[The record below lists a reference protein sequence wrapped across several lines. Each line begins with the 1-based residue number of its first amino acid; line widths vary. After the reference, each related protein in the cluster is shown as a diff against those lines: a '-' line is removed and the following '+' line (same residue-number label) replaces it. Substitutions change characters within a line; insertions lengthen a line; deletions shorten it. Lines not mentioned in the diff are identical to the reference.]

1 MRVAFAH
8 YSQADDISGVTTWVL
23 GLARRLAADGVSVAI
38 HFVIAPGAGSS
49 EGSAEGRGEP
59 PLFETLRRQGIE
71 VFATP
76 RRASL
81 EADARDTLAFLNHWR
96 PTVFL
101 PQCKP
106 AHYAAAARAGRRGLP
121 WALTLHS
128 DDPDYWATV
137 AAFGG
142 ARQGSVLVCVSRHI
156 REACTAR
163 SIDRPARVI
172 PYGVQ
177 VPATATDV
185 RADPFRVVF
194 SGRIWEH
201 QKRASL
207 VIRTLI
213 RACRS
218 KASIRATLIGDG
230 YARADCERQVAEA
243 GLAAAIDF
251 TGSLPPEQV
260 KARLLDAQAILL
272 MSDFEGLPIAL
283 LEAMAAGVVPV
294 VRRIPSGI
302 PELVDDGRTGLLVSE
317 DPEEAAA
324 ALGRLADDP
333 ALWRR
338 CSTAARELVSGHYN
352 ADASYLLWRRLL
364 EELDQQGRAAPSS
377 PYPIPC
383 RRIEGLRGIP
393 PSFHQEYRAPQSRS
407 AALRQA
413 LRTAVARAKHR
424 IKGVLGR
431 RRKV

>member
-8 YSQADDISGVTTWVL
+8 YSQAGDISGVTTWVL
-23 GLARRLAADGVSVAI
+23 GLARRLATDGVSVAI
-38 HFVIAPGAGSS
+38 HFVIAPG
-49 EGSAEGRGEP
+49 EGGRKGQGEEGGEP
-59 PLFETLRRQGIE
+59 ALFATLRRQGIE

-81 EADARDTLAFLNHWR
+81 AADARDTLAFLNHWR

-106 AHYAAAARAGRRGLP
+106 AHFAAAAQAGRRGLP
-121 WALTLHS
+121 WVLTMHS
-128 DDPDYWATV
+128 DDPDYWAAV
-137 AAFGG
+137 GSFGG
-142 ARQGSVLVCVSRHI
+142 ARQGSAIVCVSRHL

-163 SIDRPARVI
+163 GIDRPVQVI
-172 PYGVQ
+172 PCGVQ
-177 VPATATDV
+177 VPATATDF

-213 RACRS
+213 RACKS
-218 KASIRATLIGDG
+218 KPSIRATLIGDG
-230 YARADCERQVAEA
+230 YARAACEREVAEA
-243 GLAAAIDF
+243 GLTEAINC
-251 TGSLPPEQV
+251 TGSLPTEQV
-260 KARLLDAQAILL
+260 KDRLLDAQAILL

-302 PELVDDGRTGLLVSE
+302 PELVDDGRTGLMVSE

-324 ALGRLADDP
+324 ALQRLADDP

-338 CSTAARELVSGHYN
+338 CSTAARELVSAHYN

-364 EELDQQGRAAPSS
+364 EDLDQQGRAAPSS

-383 RRIEGLRGIP
+383 RRIDGLRRMP

-407 AALRQA
+407 AALRQT
-413 LRTAVARAKHR
+413 LTTAVAKAKHGIR
-424 IKGVLGR
+424 GVLDR
-431 RRKV
+431 RRQG

>member
-23 GLARRLAADGVSVAI
+23 GLARRLAADGISVAI
-38 HFVIAPGAGSS
+38 HFVMTPGEGGREGPGAG
-49 EGSAEGRGEP
+49 EGEP
-59 PLFETLRRQGIE
+59 PLFETLRREGIA

-76 RRASL
+76 RRTSL
-81 EADARDTLAFLNHWR
+81 AADARDTLAFLNHWR

-106 AHYAAAARAGRRGLP
+106 AHYAAAAQAGRRGLP

-137 AAFGG
+137 GGFGG

-156 REACTAR
+156 HEACTAR
-163 SIDRPARVI
+163 GIDRPARVI

-177 VPATATDV
+177 VPEAVTEF
-185 RADPFRVVF
+185 RPDPFRVVF

-207 VIRTLI
+207 VIQALI

-218 KASIRATLIGDG
+218 HGALRATLIGDG
-230 YARADCERQVAEA
+230 YARPDCERQVAEA
-243 GLAAAIDF
+243 GLAGAIDF
-251 TGSLPPEQV
+251 SGSLPPGEV

-302 PELVDDGRTGLLVSE
+302 PELVEDGRTGLLVSE
-317 DPEEAAA
+317 DPDEAAR
-324 ALGRLADDP
+324 ALRRLADDP

-338 CSTAARELVSGHYN
+338 CSTAARELVSTRYN
-352 ADASYLLWRRLL
+352 ADASYRLWRRLL
-364 EELDQQGRAAPSS
+364 EDLDQQGRAAPSS
-377 PYPIPC
+377 PYPVPC

-393 PSFHQEYRAPQSRS
+393 ASFHREYRAPRSRS

-424 IKGVLGR
+424 IRRVLGR
-431 RRKV
+431 RRGG